1 MKHNKNVPTILEGHT
16 DTSLID
22 TVFHHFESGAQFM
35 KSIQSW
41 SGVFKDGMVQNYID
55 EGTNKFN
62 SSKVNASYSTLYKDV
77 ADKVKAKL
85 HTRGFT
91 TKLLYSTPEF
101 TSTNTGCMS
110 KQRAMLGRRD
120 CYFTSTGFSDAKLF
134 HDIYVNLSYDA
145 DISDETIRNNAYA
158 LFALSKE
165 LGRIVPI
172 RIYVVNHVK
181 LNQNYCYSY
190 TLKKFRQPI
199 KPEEFMFFTSDSK
212 RTFGFAAYDIQ
223 NNGYRNYPTVGS
235 PQNTVSIAD
244 FSLDTEINSI
254 VESLLD
260 RYPRTFKGVIK

>member
-1 MKHNKNVPTILEGHT
+1 MTLKILEGHT
-16 DTSLID
+16 DPSL
-22 TVFHHFESGAQFM
+22 TNTTFQHFNSPAEFM
-35 KSIQSW
+35 AEIQSW
-41 SGVFKDGMVQNYID
+41 SGVFPDGMVQKYIN
-55 EGTNKFN
+55 EGTSKFN
-62 SSKVNASYSTLYKDV
+62 SSKVDSSYSTLYKDV

-101 TSTNTGCMS
+101 TATDTGCMS

-120 CYFTSTGFSDAKLF
+120 CYFTSGNFSDAKLF

-145 DISDETIRNNAYA
+145 SISDSTIRENAYA

-165 LGRIVPI
+165 LGRVVPI
-172 RIYVVNHVK
+172 RIYVVNHVA

-223 NNGYRNYPTVGS
+223 NNGYRNYPTVGN
-235 PQNTVSIAD
+235 PENTVSIAD